1 MLLFW
6 FLSNPRPTCRYL
18 AGPAKD
24 WIEGWKKKNAGWVE
38 IKSLKAVPAAPSS
51 CVNIKLGPLVIKLD
65 GKSKIKTGAH
75 EVGERLKL
83 TQVGTIKDLIK
94 VNLRETVV
102 LVWHENIRLLDDDS
116 FFMA

>member
-1 MLLFW
+1 M
-6 FLSNPRPTCRYL
+6 
-18 AGPAKD
+18 
-24 WIEGWKKKNAGWVE
+24 
-38 IKSLKAVPAAPSS
+38 KAVPGAPAS

-83 TQVGTIKDLIK
+83 TQVGTIKDLLK

-116 FFMA
+116 FFMAQKEISNSKKSSKRVKA

>member
-1 MLLFW
+1 LQG
-6 FLSNPRPTCRYL
+6 YL

-38 IKSLKAVPAAPSS
+38 IKSMKAVPGAPDS

-83 TQVGTIKDLIK
+83 IQVGTVKDLLK
-94 VNLRETVV
+94 VNLRQTVV
-102 LVWHENIRLLDDDS
+102 LVWHENIRLVNDTT
-116 FFMA
+116 FFMAQKENAKKKKAKA